1 MTKKRNILLISSDSD
16 FSQKFIE
23 FFKAIENYE
32 PIVTMSSSLLVS
44 DEIKSGK
51 VDCVV
56 IDYWLHQKSSE
67 KFIIEIHKLSPAL
80 PIILLNN
87 SGPNKEA
94 INVKNDSLVA
104 VTISREPAKDISE
117 EYLKLTFKAIKT
129 EIENRIDETKKNSLN
144 SSRRERLRQNP
155 KSNRLNVDILA
166 IGSSTGGPVALEHV
180 LRNIPANFPLPVV
193 VTQHMPPV
201 FTKSLSERLDSK
213 CPIQIKEAVENEM
226 LKPGICYIAPGNFHM
241 AFKKKNNEVYVSLN
255 QGELVNS
262 CRPSVDVMFDS
273 LSEIYQGKILA
284 VILTGMGFDGT
295 NACKKIK
302 ANGGHI
308 VIQNKETCVVWGMP
322 KGVFDL
328 KLQDEVLPVEEIGDY
343 IVSKIMSVRV

>member
-1 MTKKRNILLISSDSD
+1 
-16 FSQKFIE
+16 
-23 FFKAIENYE
+23 
-32 PIVTMSSSLLVS
+32 MSSSLLVS

-51 VDCVV
+51 ADCVV

-67 KFIIEIHKLSPAL
+67 KFIIDIHQINPTL

-87 SGPNKEA
+87 SVSHADAVK
-94 INVKNDSLVA
+94 VKNDSVVS
-104 VTISREPAKDISE
+104 VTIPREPAKDISE
-117 EYLKLTFKAIKT
+117 EYLNLILKAIKT
-129 EIENRIDETKKNSLN
+129 EIEKRIDETKNSNLN
-144 SSRRERLRQNP
+144 SSRRERLRQYP

-180 LRNIPANFPLPVV
+180 LNKIPSNFPLPVV

-213 CPIQIKEAVENEM
+213 CPIHIKEAEENEI
-226 LKPGICYIAPGNFHM
+226 LQPGICYIAPGNFHM

-255 QGELVNS
+255 QSELVNS

-273 LSEIYQGKILA
+273 LTEIYQGKILA

-302 ANGGHI
+302 VNGGHI

-322 KGVFDL
+322 KGIFDL
-328 KLQDEVLPVEEIGDY
+328 NLQDEVLPILEIGEY
-343 IVSKIMSVRV
+343 LVTKVMGARV